1 MPTQSYRIVLAGNPN
16 VGKSTLFNALTG
28 ASQHVGNWPG
38 KTVEKKEGRVDIQ
51 GRECFVVDLP
61 GTYSLT
67 AYSIEEIISRDYL
80 IDEKPNAVVAVVDA
94 SNLERNLYLV
104 VQLLELEVPV
114 ILALNMTDIATKRG
128 LNIDPAALSARL
140 GSVPVIETTHGQ
152 LNRVEQLKD
161 AINRLDSAPRPL
173 RVDYGSTLETEIA
186 MLTQRIKASPNL
198 AARYTPR
205 WLAVQL
211 LEDDD
216 NLVERLRAEGGHDDL
231 IDAAASAA
239 ARIEATTEEE
249 AATLIADHRYQFIAS
264 IVRGTVIR
272 GASASETFSDRVDQI
287 VTHRTWGVPI
297 FLLLMWIVF
306 QFTANVSAPFVEFT
320 EMLFEG
326 PLTRWTVALLG
337 VVGLSETWFESL
349 MVDGVIAGVGGV
361 LVFVPVLFALYL
373 ALAVLEDSGYMAR
386 SAFVMDRFMT
396 ALGLHGK
403 SFLPMM
409 VGFGCT
415 VPAIYATRTL
425 DNETDRKITAFLTP
439 FMSCGAR
446 LPVYVLFGTV
456 FFGSN
461 SGTLIF
467 AMYFTGIV
475 VALLTSLLLTKVIYR
490 GRIVPPL
497 VIELPP
503 YRLPALRTVGRD
515 IRRRVSSFVT
525 NAGTVILAASVVLW
539 FMLSVPA
546 SGSLSQFND
555 VEMDNS
561 VFSALSRSIAP
572 ALSPAGF
579 GTWEASGALVT
590 GLIAKEVVIATMNQ
604 IYVGEEEEPA
614 AESSTF
620 VDDMGEIVTGFGE
633 AMILTGQEIVNIVP
647 RTLNLIPGLSL
658 PDVQFLGGGEDEAI
672 ASNSLEQAL
681 HSAFTPLAAVAF
693 TVFILLYVP
702 CMATVGAMRQ
712 EFGWRWALYQAGYML
727 LVAWL
732 AAVIVY
738 QGGQLLG
745 WGVA

>member
-1 MPTQSYRIVLAGNPN
+1 MPAQSYRIVLAGNPN

-28 ASQHVGNWPG
+28 AKQHVANWPG

-114 ILALNMTDIATKRG
+114 ILALNMTDIAHKRG
-128 LNIDPAALSARL
+128 LNIDPAALSASL
-140 GSVPVIETTHGQ
+140 GGVPVIETTHGQ
-152 LNRVEQLKD
+152 LNRVEQLK
-161 AINRLDSAPRPL
+161 AEINRLDSAPRPL
-173 RVDYGSTLETEIA
+173 RVDYGPALEIEIA
-186 MLTQRIKASPNL
+186 ALAQRIEASPAL

-216 NLVERLRAEGGHDDL
+216 NLIERLRAEGGHDDL
-231 IDAAASAA
+231 IDAAALAA
-239 ARIEATTEEE
+239 ARIDEASGEE
-249 AATLIADHRYQFIAS
+249 AATLIADRRYQFIAG
-264 IVRGTVIR
+264 IVRGTVVR
-272 GASASETFSDRVDQI
+272 GSSAAETFSDRVDLI
-287 VTHRTWGVPI
+287 VTHRIWGVPI
-297 FLLLMWIVF
+297 FLLLMWVVF

-326 PLTRWTVALLG
+326 PVTRWMVALLA
-337 VVGLSETWFESL
+337 VLGLGDTWVESL
-349 MVDGVIAGVGGV
+349 AVDGIIAGVGGV

-446 LPVYVLFGTV
+446 LPVYVLFGTI

-467 AMYFTGIV
+467 AMYVTGIV

-490 GRIVPPL
+490 GRVVPPL

-515 IRRRVSSFVT
+515 IRRRVGSFVH
-525 NAGTVILAASVVLW
+525 NAGTIILAAAVVLW
-539 FMLSVPA
+539 FMLSIPA
-546 SGSLSQFND
+546 SGSLNQFND
-555 VEMDNS
+555 VELEDS
-561 VFSALSRSIAP
+561 VFSAISRGVAP
-572 ALSPAGF
+572 ALAPAGF

-604 IYVGEEEEPA
+604 IYTGEDDEEAIE
-614 AESSTF
+614 STF
-620 VDDMGEIVTGFGE
+620 VEDLGEIATGFGE
-633 AMILTGQEIVNIVP
+633 AVILTGQEVINIVP
-647 RTLNLIPGLSL
+647 RTLNLLPGLSL
-658 PDVQFLGGGEDEAI
+658 PDVEFLAGEDEEI
-672 ASNSLEQAL
+672 ASSSLEQAL
-681 HSAFTPLAAVAF
+681 RSAFTPLAAVAF

-702 CMATVGAMRQ
+702 CMAAVGAMRQ
-712 EFGWRWALYQAGYML
+712 EFGWRWALIQAGYML
-727 LVAWL
+727 LVAWA